1 MLTLCSARAWQSLP
15 SVPGRSSKRIVNSL
29 LVGMVGT
36 SLRCTS
42 GMGWKGPAR
51 SNDVS
56 NPTPATC
63 LHQGRN
69 EIALLLSYTAVALNW
84 REQPSTKVRSASPHQ
99 YEYACLGKEC
109 AFPIY
114 AIRVIIAPLSTQV
127 PSVGVYFGVP
137 VAFARLH
144 LQVAKRQ
151 KPAFRRGSA
160 NPRRRKSPCTRIGRV
175 MARRVRHSR

>member
-56 NPTPATC
+56 NPTPTTC

-69 EIALLLSYTAVALNW
+69 EIALLFVVHNDVVYITPLRVLALECRTA
-84 REQPSTKVRSASPHQ
+84 H
-99 YEYACLGKEC
+99 
-109 AFPIY
+109 F
-114 AIRVIIAPLSTQV
+114 
-127 PSVGVYFGVP
+127 P
-137 VAFARLH
+137 VAEATQESYGPISIYER
-144 LQVAKRQ
+144 
-151 KPAFRRGSA
+151 AFR
-160 NPRRRKSPCTRIGRV
+160 P
-175 MARRVRHSR
+175 